1 MTEPSAPDGLDERVR
16 ATVAQ
21 LGARSPHETIRAEP
35 ARDASVSLPQLAIE
49 RGEHGATEAAPVRR
63 EAVRR
68 GALLGVGGM
77 GEVYEGV
84 QRSLG
89 RSVALKFVTEEDDAV
104 DRDARDAL
112 LREARITGR
121 LEHPN
126 IVPVHVLGVDDRGVP
141 VMVMKRIEGV
151 SWRTLLR
158 DREHSQWRRWE
169 TQHRDALEAH
179 VSVLLSVCDAL
190 EYAHQKRVIHRDIKP
205 DNVMIGPFGEVYLL
219 DWGIALERDAP
230 LPASS
235 IVGTPSFMA
244 PEMLDGAPDAVSERT
259 DVFLLG
265 ATLHVALTG
274 RARHQGD
281 SLMAVLAAAAA
292 SEPVA
297 YGDDVPDELARLCND
312 ATARAPAERIA
323 SVSVFRE
330 RLAGFLLRRPSH
342 ALTLDAEQTLARAVA
357 LVAADDE
364 ARAARWSAL
373 ADARLG
379 FTRALAQWPANPR
392 AARGLGHALHA
403 MIGHALDAEDA
414 AGARALCSEL
424 ATKDPALDAEVTA
437 LEARVA
443 KDRDRAVRWAS
454 AEGEL
459 DASGSR
465 RERTVALASIGALF
479 VLLTAAI
486 AVLDPEGRAPPTLQ
500 QKLASEAVIT
510 VVTFALLYWQRARM
524 LASRGSRRIAMSIAA
539 VSVALCLSTV
549 ASMVVGASIHG
560 ATVLTFLLLAVMFA
574 TMAAS
579 AVRVWPAA
587 VIAAVGATLIA
598 AAPSRMSVIVSAT
611 AGGIALSVLSSARGR
626 LYRERAE
633 SEAR

>member
-1 MTEPSAPDGLDERVR
+1 
-16 ATVAQ
+16 
-21 LGARSPHETIRAEP
+21 
-35 ARDASVSLPQLAIE
+35 
-49 RGEHGATEAAPVRR
+49 
-63 EAVRR
+63 
-68 GALLGVGGM
+68 
-77 GEVYEGV
+77 
-84 QRSLG
+84 
-89 RSVALKFVTEEDDAV
+89 
-104 DRDARDAL
+104 
-112 LREARITGR
+112 
-121 LEHPN
+121 
-126 IVPVHVLGVDDRGVP
+126 
-141 VMVMKRIEGV
+141 
-151 SWRTLLR
+151 
-158 DREHSQWRRWE
+158 
-169 TQHRDALEAH
+169 
-179 VSVLLSVCDAL
+179 
-190 EYAHQKRVIHRDIKP
+190 
-205 DNVMIGPFGEVYLL
+205 
-219 DWGIALERDAP
+219 
-230 LPASS
+230 
-235 IVGTPSFMA
+235 
-244 PEMLDGAPDAVSERT
+244 
-259 DVFLLG
+259 
-265 ATLHVALTG
+265 
-274 RARHQGD
+274 
-281 SLMAVLAAAAA
+281 
-292 SEPVA
+292 
-297 YGDDVPDELARLCND
+297 
-312 ATARAPAERIA
+312 
-323 SVSVFRE
+323 
-330 RLAGFLLRRPSH
+330 LLRRPSH

-392 AARGLGHALHA
+392 AARGLDAALRA

-465 RERTVALASIGALF
+465 RARTVALASIGALF
-479 VLLTAAI
+479 VVITAAI
-486 AVLDPEGRAPPTLQ
+486 AAIDPEGRAPPTLQ

-510 VVTFALLYWQRARM
+510 VVTFAILYWQRARM

-549 ASMVVGASIHG
+549 ASMAVGASIHG

-587 VIAAVGATLIA
+587 VTAAVGATLIA

-611 AGGIALSVLSSARGR
+611 AGASRCPCSRRRAGACTASARRAKLADRRSCCVCSVETSRRARLSRSRPSNECGR
-626 LYRERAE
+626 RESTRSPSRAVK
-633 SEAR
+633 SARLRAARPTSARARGPS